1 MPKRMSKS
9 GSRDDGLEI
18 LDVGV
23 VLEDGDRIRSAC
35 LYVRGELVSMPR
47 PRLNHRGGIYLPAR
61 YQRFR
66 AQLRAMFDSGKL
78 AGLDWGT
85 GPYRLVVEVWK
96 PFGLETKRYGDIDN
110 LAKSVMDAL
119 PFDDSL
125 VAELVVTKYQSDEMK
140 FRVIISRADTIP

>member
-1 MPKRMSKS
+1 MSKS

-23 VLEDGDRIRSAC
+23 VLEDGDRIRSVC

-47 PRLNHRGGIYLPAR
+47 PRLNHRGGIYLSAR

-66 AQLRAMFDSGKL
+66 VQLRAMFDSGKL

-125 VAELVVTKYQSDEMK
+125 VAELVVTKHQSDEMK